1 LLASEPTKGVRRTH
15 FTMSDSTHDVVN
27 TAVKGGRGR
36 TRRVSLVFAAAD
48 RNNPARCRERFHEQ
62 QSDRRRTCRTD
73 AVRIVCQ
80 YPTPIPT
87 QIVSSDEFYPD
98 PQNERQREV
107 EARLLAMADDLG
119 GKQGLD
125 RRKFFQTAAG
135 MAASFVAMNEVY
147 GPLFEVSR
155 AEAATPAMAQE
166 RADALKDQFIMDMHT
181 HFLRDDT
188 RIMGFVEMRKAVGKA
203 GWNKQLT
210 DHEQTIEDLKFNNY
224 KKEIFLDSDTKISLI
239 SSAPSDI
246 EQDWFL
252 TNEQM
257 ADARK
262 KINDEA
268 GSRRVFCHAI
278 FTPGQPGW
286 LDKLDAALALKPESC
301 KGYTIGDNTHKEI
314 SRYPWR
320 LDDEKVAYKGYER
333 MVKAGIKNV
342 CVHKG
347 LFPPGI
353 EKQYPNLRGFA
364 DVADVG
370 QAAKDWPQLN
380 FVIYHSAYRHVGGDP
395 KQALAEFER
404 TGRISWTSDLADIPA
419 QYGVNNVYGD
429 VGQLF
434 ATTLVAEPNVCAALM
449 GTLIKGLGADHVCWG
464 TDSLWTGAPQ
474 WQIEG
479 LRRLEIPEEMQK
491 KFGYAPLGPAD
502 GPVKSAIFGSNNARL
517 YDIQPKRAMLEL
529 KGDRFALMKAQYEKA
544 GPEPSNLRYGYVVPN
559 GKIDHAVFA

>member
-1 LLASEPTKGVRRTH
+1 MSSQLTDEELAALMPSE
-15 FTMSDSTHDVVN
+15 
-27 TAVKGGRGR
+27 
-36 TRRVSLVFAAAD
+36 LV
-48 RNNPARCRERFHEQ
+48 PHH
-62 QSDRRRTCRTD
+62 
-73 AVRIVCQ
+73 
-80 YPTPIPT
+80 TPIPT

-107 EARLLAMADDLG
+107 ETRLLAMGDDLG
-119 GKQGLD
+119 GRQGLD
-125 RRKFFQTAAG
+125 RRCFFQTAAG

-147 GPLFEVSR
+147 GPLFEVSK
-155 AEAATPAMAQE
+155 AEAATPAVAQE

-188 RIMGFVEMRKAVGKA
+188 RIMTFLDMRKAVGKA
-203 GWNKQLT
+203 GWNKQLIE
-210 DHEQTIEDLKFNNY
+210 HEQTVEDLKFNNY
-224 KKEIFLDSDTKISLI
+224 KKEVFLDSDTKIALI

-257 ADARK
+257 AEARK
-262 KINDEA
+262 RINEEA
-268 GSRRVFCHAI
+268 GSRRVMAHCI

-286 LDKLDAALALKPESC
+286 LDKLQAALALKPDSC

-320 LDDEKVAYKGYER
+320 MDDEKVAYKGYELMKR
-333 MVKAGIKNV
+333 AGIKNV

-347 LFPPGI
+347 LFAPGI
-353 EKQYPNLRGFA
+353 EKQFPHLRGFA

-370 QAAKDWPQLN
+370 QAAKDWPDMN
-380 FVIYHSAYRHVGGDP
+380 FIIYHSAYRHVGGDP
-395 KQALAEFER
+395 KVALAEFER
-404 TGRISWTSDLADIPA
+404 TGRIAWTSDLADIPA

-449 GTLIKGLGADHVCWG
+449 GILIRGLGADRVCWG
-464 TDSLWTGAPQ
+464 TDTLWTGSPQ

-479 LRRLEIPEEMQK
+479 LRRIEIPEAMQK
-491 KFGYAPLGPAD
+491 KHGFASLGAAD
-502 GPVKSAIFGSNNARL
+502 GTVKTAIFGGNNARL
-517 YDIQPKRAMLEL
+517 YGVQPKRAMLEL
-529 KGDRFALMKAQYEKA
+529 GRDRLAQMKGEYEKE
-544 GPEPSNLRYGYVVPN
+544 GPARSNMRYGYVVPN
-559 GKIDHAVFA
+559 GPMDYSIFA